1 MNRSR
6 RWSSILALA
15 AAGVVLATFP
25 TCRSTKHTVARIVT
39 PAARPAEVFVPAPV
53 EPPPPPATRV
63 PPASPSAPP
72 PSPTPT
78 VAPMRVVTTPSAPAD
93 RSPGVL
99 YEQLVPTAVAVTPI
113 PTAVPVT
120 PIPTAVVATPIPTT
134 VAVTPTQTPRS
145 RRDQR
150 PTQTPRAGAAPK
162 PGTYYEDEEG
172 RPLPTPTPAS

>member
-6 RWSSILALA
+6 RCSSILALA

-63 PPASPSAPP
+63 PQASPSAPR

-113 PTAVPVT
+113 PTAV
-120 PIPTAVVATPIPTT
+120 VATPIPTT

-150 PTQTPRAGAAPK
+150 PTQTPKAGAAPK

>member
-53 EPPPPPATRV
+53 EPAPPPATRV
-63 PPASPSAPP
+63 PQASPSTPP
-72 PSPTPT
+72 PYPTPA

-99 YEQLVPTAVAVTPI
+99 YEQLVPTAVA
-113 PTAVPVT
+113 VT

-172 RPLPTPTPAS
+172 RPIPTPTPAL

>member
-6 RWSSILALA
+6 RWSSLLALG
-15 AAGVVLATFP
+15 AAGAALATFS
-25 TCRSTKHTVARIVT
+25 TCTSTKHTVARIVT

-53 EPPPPPATRV
+53 EPPPPPATRA
-63 PPASPSAPP
+63 PLIIPSTPI
-72 PSPTPT
+72 PTPT
-78 VAPMRVVTTPSAPAD
+78 VAAMRVVTTPAAPAD

-99 YEQLVPTAVAVTPI
+99 YEQMV

-120 PIPTAVVATPIPTT
+120 QVP
-134 VAVTPTQTPRS
+134 TPRS
-145 RRDQR
+145 TRVPR

>member
-15 AAGVVLATFP
+15 AAGAALATFP

-39 PAARPAEVFVPAPV
+39 PAARPTEVFVPAPA
-53 EPPPPPATRV
+53 EPPPPPATRA
-63 PPASPSAPP
+63 PQAPP
-72 PSPTPT
+72 TPPPTPT
-78 VAPMRVVTTPSAPAD
+78 VVPMRVVTTPAAPAE

-113 PTAVPVT
+113 PTAVAATPV
-120 PIPTAVVATPIPTT
+120 PTA
-134 VAVTPTQTPRS
+134 VAVTPTPSPRS
-145 RRDQR
+145 RREPR

-172 RPLPTPTPAS
+172 RPIPTPTPAT

>member
-1 MNRSR
+1 
-6 RWSSILALA
+6 
-15 AAGVVLATFP
+15 
-25 TCRSTKHTVARIVT
+25 
-39 PAARPAEVFVPAPV
+39 
-53 EPPPPPATRV
+53 
-63 PPASPSAPP
+63 
-72 PSPTPT
+72 
-78 VAPMRVVTTPSAPAD
+78 MRVVTTPSAPAD

-99 YEQLVPTAVAVTPI
+99 YEQLVPTAVA
-113 PTAVPVT
+113 VT

-172 RPLPTPTPAS
+172 RPIPTPTPAS